1 MYTVLAWSP
10 CVGHF
15 YLLRAAMKMANIDSV
30 FDFMFTS
37 PKEKVS
43 IILYSVIEGF
53 KFNHV
58 TMYVLRPDSQP
69 LTRFETG
76 RPVSKRVEG

>member
-1 MYTVLAWSP
+1 
-10 CVGHF
+10 
-15 YLLRAAMKMANIDSV
+15 MANIDSV

-43 IILYSVIEGF
+43 IILYLVIVGF

-58 TMYVLRPDSQP
+58 CMLQLDNFKNKHKISIMI
-69 LTRFETG
+69 G
-76 RPVSKRVEG
+76 S

>member
-43 IILYSVIEGF
+43 IILYLVIVGI
-53 KFNHV
+53 
-58 TMYVLRPDSQP
+58 
-69 LTRFETG
+69 
-76 RPVSKRVEG
+76 